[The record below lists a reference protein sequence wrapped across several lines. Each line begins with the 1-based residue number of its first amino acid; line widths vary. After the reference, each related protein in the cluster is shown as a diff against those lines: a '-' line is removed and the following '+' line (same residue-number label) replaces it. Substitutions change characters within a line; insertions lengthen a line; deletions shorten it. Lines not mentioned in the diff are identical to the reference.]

1 MFQDLILPFSVS
13 RETALTRMQEYISK
27 HRLLIQSDFE
37 TSLTL
42 ERIRGVYLPYIPL
55 DANLHVRAS
64 GIGKKRIQGRRYDKE
79 SRASRQEFSGARDL
93 DLTVDDLA
101 IESAKKWD
109 SLSKSKGKA
118 RQGNSSLLSFSGR
131 MMSSRSIFM
140 TEVCRRTS

>member
-1 MFQDLILPFSVS
+1 MFPDLILPFSVS

-42 ERIRGVYLPYIPL
+42 ERIRGVYLPYILL
-55 DANLHVRAS
+55 DANLHDRAS

-79 SRASRQEFSGARDL
+79 NRASRQEFSGARDL

-101 IESAKKWD
+101 IESAKK
-109 SLSKSKGKA
+109 
-118 RQGNSSLLSFSGR
+118 
-131 MMSSRSIFM
+131 
-140 TEVCRRTS
+140 